1 MPRRVP
7 AAATKAV
14 ELFKTLNSIWLGT
27 EVDDLV
33 LRKIEREARTMMNAA
48 PQDANCVLGA
58 VAALE
63 GRSDDVRKH
72 FNIALRQ
79 SGNSA
84 EVYGNYSTSLQ
95 RIGEIDES
103 FEMAKQAFERAPDKP
118 DVLRD
123 AIACAINAGKFREAR
138 AFQGRLAKLSVNRP
152 EPNEQL
158 ATMLGDAVDRS
169 AFREESV
176 QEGLRIT
183 HDILKAEGIR
193 RIAYSDLVAEAGCT
207 DSFLYKVHIFASP
220 DRAADLNETLA
231 ERVAEQP
238 DLMADPGTKFV
249 PMFIGTRLDAGHTRR
264 AV

>member
-14 ELFKTLNSIWLGT
+14 ELFETLNSIWLGS

-33 LRKIEREARTMMNAA
+33 LRRIEREARTMMNAA
-48 PQDANCVLGA
+48 PQHANSVLGA

-72 FNIALRQ
+72 FNIALQQ
-79 SGNSA
+79 SGSSA
-84 EVYGNYSTSLQ
+84 EVYGNYSSSLQ

-103 FEMAKQAFERAPDKP
+103 FEMAKRAFERAPDKP
-118 DVLRD
+118 DVLRGV
-123 AIACAINAGKFREAR
+123 IACALNAGKFREAS
-138 AFQGRLAKLSVNRP
+138 AFQGRLARLSAKRL

-176 QEGLRIT
+176 QEVLRIT

-193 RIAYSDLVAEAGCT
+193 RIAYSTLVAEAGCT

-238 DLMADPGTKFV
+238 ELMADPGTKFV
-249 PMFIGTRLDAGHTRR
+249 PMFIGTRLDAGH
-264 AV
+264 A